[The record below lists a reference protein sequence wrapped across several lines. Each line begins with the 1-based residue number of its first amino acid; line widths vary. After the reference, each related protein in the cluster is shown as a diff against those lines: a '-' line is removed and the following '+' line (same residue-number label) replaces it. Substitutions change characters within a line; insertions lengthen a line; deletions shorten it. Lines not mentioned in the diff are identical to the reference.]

1 MQGSLHVR
9 LLIFAFTKS
18 TRASSDQRLGR
29 YERLMRRQ
37 EQSDQVEASIGHTEY
52 PVANSIAQR
61 TKQ

>member
-1 MQGSLHVR
+1 MLDY
-9 LLIFAFTKS
+9 IFTKS
-18 TRASSDQRLGR
+18 IQASSDQRLGR

-52 PVANSIAQR
+52 PIPNSIAQR

>member
-1 MQGSLHVR
+1 
-9 LLIFAFTKS
+9 
-18 TRASSDQRLGR
+18 
-29 YERLMRRQ
+29 MRRQ